1 VKKTARTFCSLA
13 VGLVAATILRAEGY
27 RTSLGTPPDGFPVVV
42 VAGTPYQ
49 MGRSLGALMKPE
61 IQAFAPRFLAGAQ
74 QARGD
79 ALSSVRL
86 DEAWRTMEPF
96 MSARFKEEL
105 RGLAESS
112 GLTLDL
118 MQRAHMVPVISEYS
132 CSGVAV
138 WGPATRTG
146 HLYQR
151 VLGNSK
157 CRPLIPLGKTRVSEN
172 PGKWRCLFPYFAE
185 AHKSR
190 VRCCFRWFSPYR
202 FYAGSQGRRRECDF
216 PRGSHSRIGTY
227 GEFPNTL
234 YQIRNLDYST
244 DAHLQDYPCVVIY
257 IPSDGIPHLNPSFAG
272 SIGCHTGM
280 NTEGIALTEI
290 GDSPGSDKPYDL
302 HGLHFMFMFRDILS
316 TARTLDQAV
325 QMIKD
330 TKRIKKYH
338 FIVGDGKLPAAVKM
352 KAWAP
357 DLAIWK
363 DNDPADEMAPQV
375 FPNVVCHAESRT
387 PTALGHLSEYAHGRY
402 DADAMI
408 QLSAALGSLGG
419 NLMNA
424 VYDATTREAWLS
436 YAEKNEYA
444 YRRPYVR
451 VNLMDFIP
459 YNPAN
464 PKAKIERVVP

>member
-1 VKKTARTFCSLA
+1 LA
-13 VGLVAATILRAEGY
+13 LGLVTATILRAEGY
-27 RTSLGTPPDGFPVVV
+27 LTSLGTAPGHFPVVV
-42 VAGTPYQ
+42 VAGTPYE
-49 MGRSLGALMKPE
+49 MGHSLGILMKPE
-61 IQAFAPRFLAGAQ
+61 IRAFAPRFLAGAQ

-105 RGLAESS
+105 RGLAEGS
-112 GLTLDL
+112 GLSLEL
-118 MQRAHMVPVISEYS
+118 IQRAHMVPVISEYS

-138 WGPATRTG
+138 WGTATRTG
-146 HLYQR
+146 H
-151 VLGNSK
+151 
-157 CRPLIPLGKTRVSEN
+157 
-172 PGKWRCLFPYFAE
+172 
-185 AHKSR
+185 
-190 VRCCFRWFSPYR
+190 
-202 FYAGSQGRRRECDF
+202 
-216 PRGSHSRIGTY
+216 
-227 GEFPNTL
+227 L

-280 NTEGIALTEI
+280 NAEGIALTEI

-302 HGLHFMFMFRDILS
+302 HGLHFIFMFRDILS

-402 DADAMI
+402 DADAVI

-436 YAEKNEYA
+436 YAKKNECA

-451 VNLMDFIP
+451 VNLRDFLP

-464 PKAKIERVVP
+464 PKVKIERVVP

>member
-1 VKKTARTFCSLA
+1 MA
-13 VGLVAATILRAEGY
+13 VGLVTATILRAEGY
-27 RTSLGTPPDGFPVVV
+27 RTRLGTAPDGFPVVV

-79 ALSSVRL
+79 ALSAVRL

-105 RGLAESS
+105 RGLAEGS
-112 GLTLDL
+112 GLALEL
-118 MQRAHMVPVISEYS
+118 IQRAHMVPVISEYS

-146 HLYQR
+146 HLYQ
-151 VLGNSK
+151 
-157 CRPLIPLGKTRVSEN
+157 
-172 PGKWRCLFPYFAE
+172 
-185 AHKSR
+185 
-190 VRCCFRWFSPYR
+190 
-202 FYAGSQGRRRECDF
+202 
-216 PRGSHSRIGTY
+216 
-227 GEFPNTL
+227 
-234 YQIRNLDYST
+234 IRNLDYST

-257 IPSDGIPHLNPSFAG
+257 IPSNGIPHLNPSFAG

-280 NTEGIALTEI
+280 NAEGIALTEI

-302 HGLHFMFMFRDILS
+302 HGLHFMLMFRDILS
-316 TARTLDQAV
+316 TAKTLDQAV

-330 TKRIKKYH
+330 TRRIKKYH

-352 KAWAP
+352 RAWAP

-387 PTALGHLSEYAHGRY
+387 PTALGHLSEYGHGRY
-402 DADAMI
+402 DADAVI

-436 YAEKNEYA
+436 YAEKNECA

-464 PKAKIERVVP
+464 PKVKIERVVP